1 MVPMASQSLT
11 NAVAT
16 ALAALAVLL
25 QVLVVLIAVL
35 ALISLVSPAV
45 RRLLVEVRDTMLG
58 NEFWIAWAIALTAT
72 LGSLYFSE
80 LAKYVPCHLCWYQR
94 IAMYPM
100 AVILLV
106 AALRRDV
113 RAGVQYA
120 FVFPI
125 VGALISIYHIYLED
139 NPNAQPPGC
148 KVGGTTCATKW
159 IDKFGYITIPVLAL
173 TAFAAILT
181 LLIFAWSRRNGTT
194 PAPPPDRAAE
204 PTAAPV

>member
-1 MVPMASQSLT
+1 MASQSLT
-11 NAVAT
+11 NAVST

-25 QVLVVLIAVL
+25 QVLVVLIALL
-35 ALISLVSPAV
+35 ALLALLVPAA
-45 RRLLVEVRDTMLG
+45 RRLLVEVRDTLLG
-58 NEFWIAWAIALTAT
+58 NELWIAWAIGLVAT

-106 AALRRDV
+106 GAWRRDA
-113 RAGVQYA
+113 RAAVQYA

-125 VGALISIYHIYLED
+125 VGALISIYHIYLEE
-139 NPNAQPPGC
+139 NPSAQPAGC
-148 KVGGTTCATKW
+148 KVGGTPCATKW
-159 IDKFGYITIPVLAL
+159 IDKFGYITIPMLAL

-181 LLIFAWSRRNGTT
+181 LLLLAWSRRDT
-194 PAPPPDRAAE
+194 APPPPGADPAAE
-204 PTAAPV
+204 RTATAV

>member
-1 MVPMASQSLT
+1 MASPGLT
-11 NAVAT
+11 NAVST

-25 QVLVVLIAVL
+25 QILVGVVALIALV
-35 ALISLVSPAV
+35 SLVSPAA
-45 RRLLVEVRDTMLG
+45 RRLLVEVRDTLLG
-58 NEFWIAWAIALTAT
+58 NELWIAWVIALTAM

-94 IAMYPM
+94 IAMYPL
-100 AVILLV
+100 AVVLLV

-125 VGALISIYHIYLED
+125 VGILIATYHIYLEE
-139 NPNAQPPGC
+139 NPSSQPSSC

-159 IDKFGYITIPVLAL
+159 IDKFGYITIPVLSI

-181 LLIFAWSRRNGTT
+181 LLLMAWSRRDTA
-194 PAPPPDRAAE
+194 APQEPDRALDAD
-204 PTAAPV
+204 AAPARV

>member
-1 MVPMASQSLT
+1 MASQSLT
-11 NAVAT
+11 NAVST

-25 QVLVVLIAVL
+25 QVLVVLV
-35 ALISLVSPAV
+35 ALVALVALVSPAA
-45 RRLLVEVRDTMLG
+45 RRLLVEVRDTLLG
-58 NEFWIAWAIALTAT
+58 SEVWIAWAIALTAT

-106 AALRRDV
+106 GALRRDV
-113 RAGVQYA
+113 RAAVQYA

-125 VGALISIYHIYLED
+125 VGALISIYHIYLEE
-139 NPNAQPPGC
+139 NPSAQPAGC

-173 TAFAAILT
+173 TGFAAILT
-181 LLIFAWSRRNGTT
+181 LLLFAWSRRNNAPST
-194 PAPPPDRAAE
+194 PAPDQAAE

>member
-1 MVPMASQSLT
+1 MASQSLT
-11 NAVAT
+11 NAVST

-25 QVLVVLIAVL
+25 QVLVVLIALL
-35 ALISLVSPAV
+35 ALVALVSPAA
-45 RRLLVEVRDTMLG
+45 RRLLREIRDTLLG
-58 NEFWIAWAIALTAT
+58 NELWIAWVIALTAT

-106 AALRRDV
+106 GALRRDV

-125 VGALISIYHIYLED
+125 VGALISIYHMYLEE
-139 NPNAQPPGC
+139 NPSAQPAGC

-159 IDKFGYITIPVLAL
+159 IDKFGYITIPTLAL

-181 LLIFAWSRRNGTT
+181 LLLFAWSRRDGARAE
-194 PAPPPDRAAE
+194 PRDQAAE
-204 PTAAPV
+204 ATAAPV

>member
-1 MVPMASQSLT
+1 MASQSLT
-11 NAVAT
+11 NAVST

-25 QVLVVLIAVL
+25 QVLVGVVALL
-35 ALISLVSPAV
+35 ALVSLASPAA
-45 RRLLVEVRDTMLG
+45 RRLLVEVRDTLLG
-58 NEFWIAWAIALTAT
+58 NELWIAWVIALTAT

-106 AALRRDV
+106 GALRRDV

-120 FVFPI
+120 FLFPI
-125 VGALISIYHIYLED
+125 VGALISIYHIYLEE
-139 NPNAQPPGC
+139 NPSAQPAGC

-159 IDKFGYITIPVLAL
+159 IDKFGYITIPMLAL

-181 LLIFAWSRRNGTT
+181 LLLFAWSRRDTGATGS
-194 PAPPPDRAAE
+194 PPPDPAVEAPAAR
-204 PTAAPV
+204 V

>member
-1 MVPMASQSLT
+1 MASQSLT
-11 NAVAT
+11 NAVST

-25 QVLVVLIAVL
+25 QVLVVLTALV
-35 ALISLVSPAV
+35 ALISLVSPGA
-45 RRLLVEVRDTMLG
+45 RRLLVEVRDTLLG
-58 NEFWIAWAIALTAT
+58 NEIWIAWVIALTAT

-80 LAKYVPCHLCWYQR
+80 LAKFVPCHLCWYQR

-106 AALRRDV
+106 GALRRDV
-113 RAGVQYA
+113 RAAVQYA

-125 VGALISIYHIYLED
+125 VGGLISIYHIYLEE
-139 NPNAQPPGC
+139 NPSAQPAGC

-159 IDKFGYITIPVLAL
+159 IDKFSYITIPVLAL

-181 LLIFAWSRRNGTT
+181 LLLFAWSRRDGAPTAPGT
-194 PAPPPDRAAE
+194 DRAAE

>member
-1 MVPMASQSLT
+1 MASQSLT
-11 NAVAT
+11 NAVST

-25 QVLVVLIAVL
+25 QILVVLVALL
-35 ALISLVSPAV
+35 ALISLASSGA
-45 RRLLVEVRDTMLG
+45 RRLLAEVRDTLLG
-58 NEFWIAWAIALTAT
+58 SELWIAWVIALTAT

-106 AALRRDV
+106 GALRRDV

-120 FVFPI
+120 FLFPI
-125 VGALISIYHIYLED
+125 VGALISIYHIYLEE
-139 NPNAQPPGC
+139 NPSAQPAGC

-159 IDKFGYITIPVLAL
+159 IDKFGYITIPMLAL

-181 LLIFAWSRRNGTT
+181 LLLFAWSRRDAGATGT
-194 PAPPPDRAAE
+194 PPPDRAAE
-204 PTAAPV
+204 ATAAPV